1 MYKIPKLKWSDRL
14 EQALD
19 TYRKVWFT
27 TNTFNDYYI
36 QKEDDLFYCYYGNGR
51 FREFKSL
58 DEAKDWVEN
67 THYPDQVNKYLEKVD
82 GKPSQETK
90 SKSAIK

>member
-19 TYRKVWFT
+19 DYRKVWFT

-36 QKEDDLFYCYYGNGR
+36 QKEDDLFYCY
-51 FREFKSL
+51 
-58 DEAKDWVEN
+58 
-67 THYPDQVNKYLEKVD
+67 
-82 GKPSQETK
+82 
-90 SKSAIK
+90 